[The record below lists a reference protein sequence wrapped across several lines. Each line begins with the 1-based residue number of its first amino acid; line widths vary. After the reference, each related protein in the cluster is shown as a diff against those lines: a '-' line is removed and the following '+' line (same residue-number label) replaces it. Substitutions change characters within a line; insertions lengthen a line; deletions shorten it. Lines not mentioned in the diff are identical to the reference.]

1 MKQPEGSRLTCLERR
16 ACPARQDS
24 EPIFLSRWRGG
35 IFGLP
40 AGDVFLAEEFCEV
53 GPLKAKFFSCACLIP
68 VISAQRLFEDLP
80 TVRFHAFMVVTGG

>member
-1 MKQPEGSRLTCLERR
+1 MFLARNSYNPELKTQNSQLRTF
-16 ACPARQDS
+16 P
-24 EPIFLSRWRGG
+24 
-35 IFGLP
+35 GLP

-68 VISAQRLFEDLP
+68 VISSQRLFEDLP

>member
-1 MKQPEGSRLTCLERR
+1 MNGVGRYELVRLLG
-16 ACPARQDS
+16 
-24 EPIFLSRWRGG
+24 RGA
-35 IFGLP
+35 

-80 TVRFHAFMVVTGG
+80 TVRFHAFMVVTGR